1 MKKKLAKEL
10 ISKHFEIGSLII
22 DEAIQCALVT
32 AHYLNDQEL
41 INILNEIKLKEYQPD
56 SALAKYWENKSADRV
71 AKQIELFI

>member
-1 MKKKLAKEL
+1 MKAKEL

-41 INILNEIKLKEYQPD
+41 INELNIIKLKEYKPE
-56 SALAKYWENKSADRV
+56 SPLAKYWENKPADRV
-71 AKQIELFI
+71 AHQIELFI